1 MLAMDTLSHTHT
13 SLMIRL
19 LCNCEHVLGFNLTL
33 LPIFIQVLTVKE
45 KDFYAATKGVW
56 FILRQHIAFNKY
68 EPMLELL
75 SDVGACREKEKL
87 PGNANLRSDLIKRE
101 LIQCLGRLEKVF
113 EHLSSLRSK
122 TSQ

>member
-1 MLAMDTLSHTHT
+1 M
-13 SLMIRL
+13 
-19 LCNCEHVLGFNLTL
+19 
-33 LPIFIQVLTVKE
+33 LTVKE
-45 KDFYAATKGVW
+45 KDFYTKGVW
-56 FILRQHIAFNKY
+56 FILRQLIAFSKY

-113 EHLSSLRSK
+113 EHLSTLRSK